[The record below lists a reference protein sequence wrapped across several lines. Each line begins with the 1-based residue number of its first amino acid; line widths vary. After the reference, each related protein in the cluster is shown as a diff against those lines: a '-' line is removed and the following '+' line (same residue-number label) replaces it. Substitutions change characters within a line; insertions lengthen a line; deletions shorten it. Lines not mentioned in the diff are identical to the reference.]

1 MQHLRRQN
9 KIKRSRLKRWYHP
22 VGPDDRDLWTIL
34 CLMCRFFGCYRIGF
48 EGDNCRLDALVPS
61 PLDDHLG
68 NISAS
73 GADIEQR
80 KPFHP
85 ILTHQLLQALDD
97 ASVAAEIAIDG
108 A

>member
-1 MQHLRRQN
+1 MQQLRRQD
-9 KIKRSRLKRWYHP
+9 KIKGSRLKRRCHP
-22 VGPDDRDLWTIL
+22 VGPDNRDLRTIL
-34 CLMCRFFGCYRIGF
+34 CLMCRLFGGYRIGF
-48 EGDNCRLDALVPS
+48 EGDNCRLDALVPR

-73 GADIEQR
+73 RADIEQR

-85 ILTHQLLQALDD
+85 ILTYQSLKALDD
-97 ASVAAEIAIDG
+97 ASVAAEIAIDD